1 MNLDFIKYDSLLS
14 SRFVSCFMGDK
25 KLLLRATSVLC
36 LLIPQEAAKS
46 AAASV
51 AGKV

>member
-1 MNLDFIKYDSLLS
+1 MLY
-14 SRFVSCFMGDK
+14 GDK

-51 AGKV
+51 AARFDIDRDGKLKEQLTFLD